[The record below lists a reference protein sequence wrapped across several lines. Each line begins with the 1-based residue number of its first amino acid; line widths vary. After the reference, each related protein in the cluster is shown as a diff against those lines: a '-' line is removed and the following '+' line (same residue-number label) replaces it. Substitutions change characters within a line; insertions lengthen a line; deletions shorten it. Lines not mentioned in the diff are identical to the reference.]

1 MRLLATPTATHG
13 RPGLAALQWCC
24 GYGMIVAVAP
34 YAVLK
39 VCWLLGYPVG
49 IPDTSPAM
57 DFVIPNLVTLAL
69 DLAAVAT
76 ALALA
81 ADRARRWPAWLLLVP
96 GWTGMGLLAPTVLI
110 VTAGFAHGLLTE
122 GQPVVMRDGLVEPWT
137 YTLVYSSFAIQGT
150 LLSIGLALHARR
162 RWPDLLTETR
172 TSVLVPGARVVAIGG
187 ALAAG
192 AVGAARLFEAIAAPA
207 DWRASDWTFASR
219 FSEATEGAFALA
231 AGVGV
236 LALAGLLP
244 RLRHAV
250 ALTWLGSATLFA
262 WGLMRTFSLAARA
275 PMSDLITRQTA
286 IIDLTATL
294 AGLLIALT
302 ALFLLT
308 AQRLP
313 RTTPPATTSPD

>member
-1 MRLLATPTATHG
+1 MRLLATPTATDS
-13 RPGLAALQWCC
+13 RPGHAALRWWC
-24 GYGMIVAVAP
+24 GYGMIVAVLP
-34 YAVLK
+34 YGVLK

-81 ADRARRWPAWLLLVP
+81 ADWGHRLPAWLLLLP

-137 YTLVYSSFAIQGT
+137 YTLVYSSFAIQGA
-150 LLSIGLALHARR
+150 LLSIGLALHASR
-162 RWPDLLTETR
+162 RWPDLFTAEP
-172 TSVLVPGARVVAIGG
+172 TSPPLPGVRVVAVGG
-187 ALAAG
+187 AVGAG
-192 AVGAARLFEAIAAPA
+192 AVGVARLFEAIAAPA
-207 DWRASDWTFASR
+207 NWRASAWSFASR
-219 FSEATEGAFALA
+219 LSEATEGAFALA

-244 RLRHAV
+244 RIRHAV
-250 ALTWLGSATLFA
+250 VLTWLGSGTLFA

-294 AGLLIALT
+294 TGLLIALT

-313 RTTPPATTSPD
+313 LPPATTSTN